1 MLAAVILYFFFF
13 FELFLAKEVFLFAES
28 LYQKFGLCQSY
39 GNSWPSASTKHRPD
53 TWGLRN
59 ASFLM
64 PPSCSL
70 LSVYFSSWHRIG
82 PQILTG
88 KPPVPWFLSLE
99 LSLELRKEPA
109 QNLGS
114 ISSLCFVKNSQLSV
128 SACLTSLFSFP
139 SIPVFSEHLELCT
152 ELCLSTTDSIPVPV
166 HLLSPLPFPF
176 CPFCTHTRQDE
187 RHGVTIT

>member
-59 ASFLM
+59 SSFLM

-70 LSVYFSSWHRIG
+70 SFCLLQY
-82 PQILTG
+82 L
-88 KPPVPWFLSLE
+88 
-99 LSLELRKEPA
+99 A
-109 QNLGS
+109 QNQPTDSNWEATGA
-114 ISSLCFVKNSQLSV
+114 VVSQ
-128 SACLTSLFSFP
+128 FG
-139 SIPVFSEHLELCT
+139 T
-152 ELCLSTTDSIPVPV
+152 ELGAEKRTCSESWQHLILVLCEPVVPLGMSYLTFFFPLHSSVFRTPGTV
-166 HLLSPLPFPF
+166 HRAMSLY
-176 CPFCTHTRQDE
+176 HR
-187 RHGVTIT
+187 